1 MNELASNGNENTLEV
16 MLARFH
22 KACPKGRLIQKVVQ
36 LTDKLAIMEA
46 RLYLSSE
53 GGEDGCVSNSHGMA
67 VRESTDRIGEY
78 IRQAENT
85 AVWQALFNAG
95 FGFSGDESEATAERK
110 ILPVPIVPDKA
121 KAVEKES
128 KPKEKLT
135 IEPISVPSEEHEESI
150 ESIMKDM
157 TLRDAVK
164 LVVEVGSCKGKTL
177 GQIAKENPKQLYWFR
192 DSYKGP
198 DNQLRAAATL
208 LLREADIP
216 QAQAA

>member
-1 MNELASNGNENTLEV
+1 MNELTKNGNENTLEV

-67 VRESTDRIGEY
+67 VRES
-78 IRQAENT
+78 
-85 AVWQALFNAG
+85 
-95 FGFSGDESEATAERK
+95 EATAEQK
-110 ILPVPIVPDKA
+110 ILPVPIVSEKA

-135 IEPISVPSEEHEESI
+135 IEPISVPSEEHEESV

-177 GQIAKENPKQLYWFR
+177 GQIAKEDPKQLYWFR

-198 DNQLRAAATL
+198 DNQLRAATTL
-208 LLREADIP
+208 LLREAEIP